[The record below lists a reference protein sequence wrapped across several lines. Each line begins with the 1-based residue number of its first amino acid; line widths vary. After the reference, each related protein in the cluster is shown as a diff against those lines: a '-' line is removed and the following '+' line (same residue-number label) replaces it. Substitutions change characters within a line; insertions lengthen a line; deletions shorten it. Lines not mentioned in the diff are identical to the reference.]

1 MTGDTVV
8 VLEMTRL
15 EAAHLTG
22 LLDQFV
28 DLLEEAAGSPP
39 DSGAPPADPALARL
53 VPDAYADDAEASR
66 EFRGMT
72 ERDLLDRRLSDA
84 TTMRATLAVDGRQL
98 DPARL
103 RGDVTAVMAVTLDA
117 EGTQVW
123 LRTLAAL
130 RLVLASRLGIRSE
143 ADHVE
148 DDPRFGIYDW
158 LGYRLDGLVRAVEA
172 T

>member
-1 MTGDTVV
+1 MTGDSLL

-22 LLDQFV
+22 LLDQFI
-28 DLLEEAAGSPP
+28 DLLDEAVATPP
-39 DSGAPPADPALARL
+39 ASGAPPTDPALARL

-72 ERDLLDRRLSDA
+72 ERELLDRRGSDA
-84 TTMRATLAVDGRQL
+84 RTMRSTLAVNGRQL
-98 DPARL
+98 DPTRL
-103 RGDVTAVMAVTLDA
+103 KGDVTAAMAVRLDA
-117 EGTQVW
+117 EAAQVW

-143 ADHVE
+143 ADHDE

-158 LGYRLDGLVRAVEA
+158 LGYRLDSLVRALDA
-172 T
+172 A